1 MAARPTTAQP
11 LPMADATW
19 RRVAKE
25 LDLSPQQLRIVE
37 LLLRAQRDKAIAT
50 TLGLSVPT
58 VRTYLGRIFD
68 RVGVAD
74 RMELVLRVFALAQQQ
89 MGSESRQSR

>member
-1 MAARPTTAQP
+1 
-11 LPMADATW
+11 MADATW

-25 LDLSPQQLRIVE
+25 LGLSPQQRRIVE
-37 LLLRAQRDKAIAT
+37 LLLRAQRDKAIAA

-58 VRTYLGRIFD
+58 VRTYMGRIFD

-74 RMELVLRVFALAQQQ
+74 RMELVLRVFALAQQCAS
-89 MGSESRQSR
+89 SESHQS

>member
-1 MAARPTTAQP
+1 MAARAPTVQP
-11 LPMADATW
+11 LPMSEAVW
-19 RRVAKE
+19 RRVAAE
-25 LDLSPQQLRIVE
+25 LALSPQQRRIVE
-37 LLLRAQRDKAIAT
+37 LVLRAQRDKAIAE

-74 RMELVLRVFALAQQQ
+74 RMELVLRIFAMAQHETTS
-89 MGSESRQSR
+89 GSR